1 MAEGKGAYMELTKEL
16 LLKILQEQEGEF
28 TIYIDLT
35 KDKVHQDGGE

>member
-1 MAEGKGAYMELTKEL
+1 MELTKEL

-35 KDKVHQDGGE
+35 KDEVHQDGGE